1 MNRLLEGN
9 KNMTNNLAFGNI
21 NKARAYAR
29 RETIFT
35 HRNHEV
41 VKSKFF
47 NMGYF
52 DYMLC
57 YTVILKK

>member
-1 MNRLLEGN
+1 
-9 KNMTNNLAFGNI
+9 MTNNLAFGNI